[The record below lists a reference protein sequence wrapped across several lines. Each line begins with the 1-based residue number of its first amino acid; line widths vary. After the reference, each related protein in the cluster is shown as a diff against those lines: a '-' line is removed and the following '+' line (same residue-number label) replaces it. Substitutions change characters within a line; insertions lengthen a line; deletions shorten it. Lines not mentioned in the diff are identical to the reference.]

1 MKRLNHWWD
10 TLSGSTYTSQ
20 FVRGNEC
27 DYETSGLNRGL
38 KTSNKYLVPV
48 SGQPLNWSVQRNET
62 YSYHANLDYLVGAN
76 YGDGLANANVTWGY
90 DAAGNRTSD
99 SAQPGT
105 WSYDNLNRMTA
116 SPGFAY
122 TNDVL
127 GNRGTRYVGAQIGS
141 GISTSHQWDMLNR
154 MVGMHS
160 SSSGN
165 PASSYQYRADGLRV
179 LKGVGTYAQPNFNIS
194 TWTRYRYDGQMGTED
209 VESNAGG
216 AVLTLSRYGLGAR
229 GIDVVSTTT
238 SSGNTVSYPLY
249 DAHGNN
255 VGLLGKNGSS
265 FTVSNEKSY
274 DAWGGLRSGNNS
286 NGKAGYCAS
295 IGHKQDDESG
305 LIYMRA
311 RYYEPTSGRFINQ
324 DVKQDGGNWFTYCAN
339 DPVNL
344 YDFSGKNPLI
354 ALGIGAGIVGAIL
367 AVLITWAQM
376 AASSYT
382 PFQTFLKLTAAAVTG
397 FMGGFT
403 SVFGPVAMAAG
414 SAVSTGLNTM
424 LQEWVDRGFSGIRWG
439 KVAAAFGIGGALGI
453 AFGAVGAL
461 AGTSARIEAEL
472 FKQSVEYS
480 VTDIAGGA
488 AAYAVGD
495 ALSSGFYP

>member
-1 MKRLNHWWD
+1 
-10 TLSGSTYTSQ
+10 
-20 FVRGNEC
+20 
-27 DYETSGLNRGL
+27 
-38 KTSNKYLVPV
+38 
-48 SGQPLNWSVQRNET
+48 
-62 YSYHANLDYLVGAN
+62 
-76 YGDGLANANVTWGY
+76 
-90 DAAGNRTSD
+90 
-99 SAQPGT
+99 
-105 WSYDNLNRMTA
+105 
-116 SPGFAY
+116 
-122 TNDVL
+122 
-127 GNRGTRYVGAQIGS
+127 
-141 GISTSHQWDMLNR
+141 
-154 MVGMHS
+154 
-160 SSSGN
+160 
-165 PASSYQYRADGLRV
+165 
-179 LKGVGTYAQPNFNIS
+179 
-194 TWTRYRYDGQMGTED
+194 MGTED
-209 VESNAGG
+209 VETNAGG
-216 AVLTLSRYGLGAR
+216 TVLTLSRYGLGAR

-255 VGLLGKNGSS
+255 GGALTKSGSS

-274 DAWGGLRSGNNS
+274 DAWGGLRSGTNA
-286 NGKAGYCAS
+286 NGKAAYCAN